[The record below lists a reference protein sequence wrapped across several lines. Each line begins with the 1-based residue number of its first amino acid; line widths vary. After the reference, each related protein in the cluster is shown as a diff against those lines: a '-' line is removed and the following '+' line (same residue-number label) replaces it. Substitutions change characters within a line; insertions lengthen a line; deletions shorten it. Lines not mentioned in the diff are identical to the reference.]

1 MAGLL
6 TRPSVRFTVATS
18 PASVSSPYWAAIT
31 SYPSDWSVGITL
43 VKHEPSAQIPW
54 QKTMLGL
61 ACADAFTVE
70 PPVDGK
76 ARPAATLA
84 LATSNWR
91 RDVPLAIG
99 EFVAACLEFLFASWR
114 GSFGFAELAGMQSI
128 SARVGAFLRRD
139 LGTCCQWVL
148 RAWQLPH
155 EHVKF
160 HPSRLLSGAAGKS
173 AAAV

>member
-43 VKHEPSAQIPW
+43 LKHEPSAQIPW

-61 ACADAFTVE
+61 ACVDVFTVE
-70 PPVDGK
+70 PPFIGK

-84 LATSNWR
+84 WKASPPALEHSC
-91 RDVPLAIG
+91 VAI
-99 EFVAACLEFLFASWR
+99 
-114 GSFGFAELAGMQSI
+114 
-128 SARVGAFLRRD
+128 
-139 LGTCCQWVL
+139 
-148 RAWQLPH
+148 
-155 EHVKF
+155 
-160 HPSRLLSGAAGKS
+160 SGP
-173 AAAV
+173 VVNR